1 MKREFANPIAIALNE
16 RGAKTAARMGLRVEI
31 GKPGQI
37 IDDHWSRDS
46 ALVLVMA
53 LPIVVRLLAK
63 RELSKDCDPVIV
75 AVDES
80 GRFVI
85 PVLGGHKGANRLAA
99 ELASRNGGTAVITT
113 SSEVAGVAAVDG
125 SSGFAAEGDI
135 AKLIE
140 SMLEGRTPIIQNEID
155 WPAPIHLR
163 NGIGPSLVIIS
174 DRKSCLNECRPPT
187 VQLIPPSLVVGVG
200 CSSEASAEE
209 VSLLIES
216 VCLENDL
223 ERRAIAELATIDTRA
238 DHPALVGQQLPIV
251 SFSSA
256 QLASIEVPTPSAEVQ
271 SFVDTPSVCE
281 AAALLASGSPTLLVT
296 KTKSR
301 VATIAIARRRP
312 KGTLKL
318 VGLGPGTPMMRT
330 PAAVE
335 AIVNS
340 EVIIGYKPYVEQCK
354 ELLSPRQLIIRSPI
368 GSEDDR
374 ARSALEHASQGRSV
388 AIVCSGDPEVFA
400 MASITFEMLESLCS
414 EMGISSPEEFVELAV
429 IPGITAGLGGGAL
442 LGAPLGNDHA
452 YLSLSDL
459 LTPWDT
465 IEKRIHA
472 FGEADVVILI
482 YNPQSKSRTWQLPKA
497 IEILS
502 SYRPRNTPVAV
513 VRNVGRD
520 AETKEIFSLESFDA
534 KKVDM
539 SSLVI
544 VGSSTTRQVGSYLF
558 TPRGYE
564 I

>member
-1 MKREFANPIAIALNE
+1 MEIANPLAIALNE
-16 RGAKTAARMGLRVEI
+16 RGAKTAVRMGLRVEI

-37 IDDHWSRDS
+37 IDDHWSPDA

-63 RELSKDCDPVIV
+63 RDLSKEGDPVVV

-85 PVLGGHKGANRLAA
+85 PVLGGHRGANRLAA
-99 ELASRNGGTAVITT
+99 ELASRNGGTAVVTT
-113 SSEVAGVAAVDG
+113 SSELAGVAAVDG
-125 SSGFAAEGDI
+125 LSGFAAEGDV

-140 SMLEGRTPIIQNEID
+140 SMLEGRTPIIRHEIE

-163 NGIGPSLVIIS
+163 NGIGPAQVIIS
-174 DRKSCLNECRPPT
+174 DTKSCLKGSRPPT

-200 CSSEASAEE
+200 CSSKASAEE

-223 ERRAIAELATIDTRA
+223 DPRAIAKLATIDTRA
-238 DHPALVGQQLPIV
+238 DHPALVGQHIPIV

-256 QLASIEVPTPSAEVQ
+256 QLASTDVPNSSAEVE
-271 SFVDTPSVCE
+271 SFVGTPSVCE
-281 AAALLASGSPTLLVT
+281 AAALLASRSPTLLVA
-296 KTKSR
+296 KTKSL
-301 VATIAIARRRP
+301 VATVAIARRCP

-340 EVIIGYKPYVEQCK
+340 EVIIGYEPYVEQCK
-354 ELLSPRQLIIRSPI
+354 ELLSPHQLIIRSPI
-368 GSEDDR
+368 GSEDQR
-374 ARSALEHASQGRSV
+374 ARSALEYASQGRSV

-400 MASITFEMLESLCS
+400 MASITFEILESRCR
-414 EMGISSPEEFVELAV
+414 EMGIPSPENLLELAV

-442 LGAPLGNDHA
+442 LGAPLGHDHA

-482 YNPQSKSRTWQLPKA
+482 YNPKSKGRTWQLPKA

-502 SYRPRNTPVAV
+502 SYRPGTTPVAV

-534 KKVDM
+534 REVDM

-544 VGSSTTRQVGSYLF
+544 VGSSTTRRVGSYLF